1 MSKYSHTT
9 KTGRSKTGA
18 ALALLVTAGWLNAVQ
33 ADELDITM
41 TVVDS
46 DKSLPDA
53 VTKTIELPPSA
64 SDTGR
69 EKSAFGLE
77 RANEARSNGRAH
89 GQSVAEEAKARRGRP
104 AK

>member
-1 MSKYSHTT
+1 MSKHSHKT
-9 KTGRSKTGA
+9 KIRAT
-18 ALALLVTAGWLNAVQ
+18 LALLVGAVWLNTAQ

-41 TVVDS
+41 TVVDT

-53 VTKTIELPPSA
+53 VTKVIELPPSA
-64 SDTGR
+64 SETGR

-104 AK
+104 VK